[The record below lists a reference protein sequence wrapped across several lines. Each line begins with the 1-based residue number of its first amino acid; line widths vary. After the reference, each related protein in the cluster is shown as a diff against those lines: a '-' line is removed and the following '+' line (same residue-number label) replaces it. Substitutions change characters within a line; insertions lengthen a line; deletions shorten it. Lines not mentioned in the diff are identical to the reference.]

1 MKRRITKQI
10 KVGKVGIG
18 SDYPISVQSMT
29 TTKTRNTDETIQQV
43 YELANNGADIV
54 RVTCNDIEAAKSL
67 VNISTR
73 SPVPIIADIHFQYKL
88 ALAAIEAGVQG
99 LRLNPGNIRNEKH
112 IKAVAKEALLANVP
126 IRIGVNAGSLDKDI
140 SKKYGDSTPKALVES
155 ALKELKYLEEVEF
168 HNIKISVKHSNVPLM
183 IESYRLLSE
192 KVDYP
197 LHLGVTEA
205 GPLPGGLIKSVS
217 GISTL
222 LSEGIGDTIRF
233 SFINHMFAK
242 WIKSHRDLPMLINQW
257 ANVVRWE
264 MRTRLFLRTSEFL
277 WQEGHTAHKTQEE
290 ATSEALQMLDIYAEF
305 AENAAGV
312 SVVKGIKSANERFAG
327 ATTTYSIEA
336 MMKDKK
342 ALQAGTSHELGQNF
356 SKAFEIQYSDE
367 NNELQH
373 PFQTSWGVST
383 RLIGMII
390 MAHGDDK
397 GLQLPPKLAPTQSV
411 LIPIIPN
418 EDSKSVVL
426 ETVNK
431 LHEELRESYRMKID
445 DRDNISPGFK
455 FNEWELKG
463 VPLRIEIGPKD
474 IEKNSVV
481 FSRRDGVD
489 GKNSISINE
498 VSQKLKDNLD
508 DIQSNLLETSKN
520 FRKDN
525 TIHVDSK
532 AELIDT
538 LNSTPGFVTC
548 YWDENTSDEIE
559 IKDLTKATLRCYLLE
574 NEGSAKA
581 VNNESVEGKKAI
593 FSKAY

>member
-1 MKRRITKQI
+1 MVEKITPMSEDFNEWYTDIIQQAQLADYSPVKGTMVIRPYGYSLWEGVQAYLDKKFKETGHENAYFPLFI
-10 KVGKVGIG
+10 PNSFIQKEAEHVEGFSPELATVTHAGGKELEEPLVVRPT
-18 SDYPISVQSMT
+18 S
-29 TTKTRNTDETIQQV
+29 ETI
-43 YELANNGADIV
+43 
-54 RVTCNDIEAAKSL
+54 
-67 VNISTR
+67 
-73 SPVPIIADIHFQYKL
+73 
-88 ALAAIEAGVQG
+88 
-99 LRLNPGNIRNEKH
+99 
-112 IKAVAKEALLANVP
+112 
-126 IRIGVNAGSLDKDI
+126 
-140 SKKYGDSTPKALVES
+140 
-155 ALKELKYLEEVEF
+155 
-168 HNIKISVKHSNVPLM
+168 
-183 IESYRLLSE
+183 
-192 KVDYP
+192 
-197 LHLGVTEA
+197 
-205 GPLPGGLIKSVS
+205 
-217 GISTL
+217 
-222 LSEGIGDTIRF
+222 
-233 SFINHMFAK
+233 INHMFAK

-431 LHEELRESYRMKID
+431 LHEELRKSYRMKID

-559 IKDLTKATLRCYLLE
+559 IKDLTKATLRCYLLD

>member
-1 MKRRITKQI
+1 MVEKITPMSEDFNEWYTDIIQQAQLADYSPVKGTMVIRPYGYSLWEGVQAYLDKKFKETGHENAYFPLFI
-10 KVGKVGIG
+10 PNSFIQKEAEHVEGFSPELATVTHAGGKELEEPLVVRPT
-18 SDYPISVQSMT
+18 S
-29 TTKTRNTDETIQQV
+29 ETI
-43 YELANNGADIV
+43 
-54 RVTCNDIEAAKSL
+54 
-67 VNISTR
+67 
-73 SPVPIIADIHFQYKL
+73 
-88 ALAAIEAGVQG
+88 
-99 LRLNPGNIRNEKH
+99 
-112 IKAVAKEALLANVP
+112 
-126 IRIGVNAGSLDKDI
+126 
-140 SKKYGDSTPKALVES
+140 
-155 ALKELKYLEEVEF
+155 
-168 HNIKISVKHSNVPLM
+168 
-183 IESYRLLSE
+183 
-192 KVDYP
+192 
-197 LHLGVTEA
+197 
-205 GPLPGGLIKSVS
+205 
-217 GISTL
+217 
-222 LSEGIGDTIRF
+222 
-233 SFINHMFAK
+233 INHMFAK

-290 ATSEALQMLDIYAEF
+290 ATSEALQMLDIYSEF

-367 NNELQH
+367 NNELQY

-418 EDSKSVVL
+418 DDSKSVVL

-489 GKNSISINE
+489 GKTSISINE
-498 VSQKLKDNLD
+498 VSEKLKDNLD

>member
-1 MKRRITKQI
+1 MVEKITPMSEDFNEWYTDIIQQAQLADYSPVKGTMVIRPYGYSLWEGVQAYLDKKFKETGHENAYFPLFI
-10 KVGKVGIG
+10 PNSFIQKEAEHVEGFSPELATVTHAGGKELEEPLVVRPT
-18 SDYPISVQSMT
+18 S
-29 TTKTRNTDETIQQV
+29 ETI
-43 YELANNGADIV
+43 
-54 RVTCNDIEAAKSL
+54 
-67 VNISTR
+67 
-73 SPVPIIADIHFQYKL
+73 
-88 ALAAIEAGVQG
+88 
-99 LRLNPGNIRNEKH
+99 
-112 IKAVAKEALLANVP
+112 
-126 IRIGVNAGSLDKDI
+126 
-140 SKKYGDSTPKALVES
+140 
-155 ALKELKYLEEVEF
+155 
-168 HNIKISVKHSNVPLM
+168 
-183 IESYRLLSE
+183 
-192 KVDYP
+192 
-197 LHLGVTEA
+197 
-205 GPLPGGLIKSVS
+205 
-217 GISTL
+217 
-222 LSEGIGDTIRF
+222 
-233 SFINHMFAK
+233 INHMFAK

-327 ATTTYSIEA
+327 ANTTYSIEA

-397 GLQLPPKLAPTQSV
+397 GLQLPPNLAPTQSV

-426 ETVNK
+426 ETVNN
-431 LHEELRESYRMKID
+431 LHEELRESYRIKID

>member
-1 MKRRITKQI
+1 MVEKITPMSEDFNEWYTDIIQQAQLADYSPVKGTMVIRPYGYSLWEGVQAYLDKKFKETGHENAYFPLFI
-10 KVGKVGIG
+10 PNSFIQKEAEHVEGFSPELATVTHAGGKELEEPLVVRPT
-18 SDYPISVQSMT
+18 S
-29 TTKTRNTDETIQQV
+29 ETI
-43 YELANNGADIV
+43 
-54 RVTCNDIEAAKSL
+54 
-67 VNISTR
+67 
-73 SPVPIIADIHFQYKL
+73 
-88 ALAAIEAGVQG
+88 
-99 LRLNPGNIRNEKH
+99 
-112 IKAVAKEALLANVP
+112 
-126 IRIGVNAGSLDKDI
+126 
-140 SKKYGDSTPKALVES
+140 
-155 ALKELKYLEEVEF
+155 
-168 HNIKISVKHSNVPLM
+168 
-183 IESYRLLSE
+183 
-192 KVDYP
+192 
-197 LHLGVTEA
+197 
-205 GPLPGGLIKSVS
+205 
-217 GISTL
+217 
-222 LSEGIGDTIRF
+222 
-233 SFINHMFAK
+233 INHMFAK
-242 WIKSHRDLPMLINQW
+242 WIKSHRDLPMLVNQW

-463 VPLRIEIGPKD
+463 VPLRIELGPKD

-498 VSQKLKDNLD
+498 VSQKLNDNLD

>member
-1 MKRRITKQI
+1 MVEKITPMSEDFNEWYTDIIQQAQLADYSPVKGTMVIRPYGYSLWEGVQAYLDKKFKETGHENAYFPLFI
-10 KVGKVGIG
+10 PNSFIQKEAEHVEGFSPELATVTHAGGKELEEPLVVRPT
-18 SDYPISVQSMT
+18 S
-29 TTKTRNTDETIQQV
+29 ETI
-43 YELANNGADIV
+43 
-54 RVTCNDIEAAKSL
+54 
-67 VNISTR
+67 
-73 SPVPIIADIHFQYKL
+73 
-88 ALAAIEAGVQG
+88 
-99 LRLNPGNIRNEKH
+99 
-112 IKAVAKEALLANVP
+112 
-126 IRIGVNAGSLDKDI
+126 
-140 SKKYGDSTPKALVES
+140 
-155 ALKELKYLEEVEF
+155 
-168 HNIKISVKHSNVPLM
+168 
-183 IESYRLLSE
+183 
-192 KVDYP
+192 
-197 LHLGVTEA
+197 
-205 GPLPGGLIKSVS
+205 
-217 GISTL
+217 
-222 LSEGIGDTIRF
+222 
-233 SFINHMFAK
+233 INHMFAK
-242 WIKSHRDLPMLINQW
+242 WIKSHRDLPMLVNQW
-257 ANVVRWE
+257 ANVVRWVL
-264 MRTRLFLRTSEFL
+264 RTRVFLRTSEFL

-463 VPLRIEIGPKD
+463 VPLRIELGPKD

-498 VSQKLKDNLD
+498 VSQKLNDNLD

>member
-1 MKRRITKQI
+1 MVEKITPMSEDFNEWYTDIIQQAQLADYSPVKGTMVIRPYGYSLWEGVQAYLDKKFKETGHENAYFPLFIPNSFI
-10 KVGKVGIG
+10 KKEAEHVEGFSPELATVTHAGGKELEEPLVVRPT
-18 SDYPISVQSMT
+18 S
-29 TTKTRNTDETIQQV
+29 ETI
-43 YELANNGADIV
+43 
-54 RVTCNDIEAAKSL
+54 
-67 VNISTR
+67 
-73 SPVPIIADIHFQYKL
+73 
-88 ALAAIEAGVQG
+88 
-99 LRLNPGNIRNEKH
+99 
-112 IKAVAKEALLANVP
+112 
-126 IRIGVNAGSLDKDI
+126 
-140 SKKYGDSTPKALVES
+140 
-155 ALKELKYLEEVEF
+155 
-168 HNIKISVKHSNVPLM
+168 
-183 IESYRLLSE
+183 
-192 KVDYP
+192 
-197 LHLGVTEA
+197 
-205 GPLPGGLIKSVS
+205 
-217 GISTL
+217 
-222 LSEGIGDTIRF
+222 
-233 SFINHMFAK
+233 INHMFAR

-305 AENAAGV
+305 AENAAAV

-336 MMKDKK
+336 MMKDMK
-342 ALQAGTSHELGQNF
+342 ALQAGTSPELGQNF

-426 ETVNK
+426 ETVNN
-431 LHEELRESYRMKID
+431 LHEELRKDYRIKID

-474 IEKNSVV
+474 IENNSVV
-481 FSRRDGVD
+481 FSRRDGVN
-489 GKNSISINE
+489 GKSSISIDD
-498 VSQKLKDNLD
+498 VSQKLKENLD

-520 FRKDN
+520 FRKEN

-559 IKDLTKATLRCYLLE
+559 IKDLTKATLRCYLLD
-574 NEGSAKA
+574 NEDSAKS

>member
-1 MKRRITKQI
+1 MVEKITPMSEDFNEWYTDIIQQAQLADYSPVKGTMVIRPYGYSLWEGVQAYLDKKFKETGHENAYFPLFI
-10 KVGKVGIG
+10 PNSFIQKEAEHVEGFSPELATVTHAGGKELEEPLVVRPT
-18 SDYPISVQSMT
+18 S
-29 TTKTRNTDETIQQV
+29 ETI
-43 YELANNGADIV
+43 
-54 RVTCNDIEAAKSL
+54 
-67 VNISTR
+67 
-73 SPVPIIADIHFQYKL
+73 
-88 ALAAIEAGVQG
+88 
-99 LRLNPGNIRNEKH
+99 
-112 IKAVAKEALLANVP
+112 
-126 IRIGVNAGSLDKDI
+126 
-140 SKKYGDSTPKALVES
+140 
-155 ALKELKYLEEVEF
+155 
-168 HNIKISVKHSNVPLM
+168 
-183 IESYRLLSE
+183 
-192 KVDYP
+192 
-197 LHLGVTEA
+197 
-205 GPLPGGLIKSVS
+205 
-217 GISTL
+217 
-222 LSEGIGDTIRF
+222 
-233 SFINHMFAK
+233 INHMFAK
-242 WIKSHRDLPMLINQW
+242 WIKSYRDLPMLVNQW

-525 TIHVDSK
+525 TIHVDNK

>member
-1 MKRRITKQI
+1 MVEKITPMSEDFNEWYTDIIQQAQLADYSPVKGTMVIRPYGYSLWEGVQAYLDKKFKETGHENAYFPLFI
-10 KVGKVGIG
+10 PNSFIQKEAEHVEGFSPELATVTHAGGKELEEPLVVRPT
-18 SDYPISVQSMT
+18 S
-29 TTKTRNTDETIQQV
+29 ETI
-43 YELANNGADIV
+43 
-54 RVTCNDIEAAKSL
+54 
-67 VNISTR
+67 
-73 SPVPIIADIHFQYKL
+73 
-88 ALAAIEAGVQG
+88 
-99 LRLNPGNIRNEKH
+99 
-112 IKAVAKEALLANVP
+112 
-126 IRIGVNAGSLDKDI
+126 
-140 SKKYGDSTPKALVES
+140 
-155 ALKELKYLEEVEF
+155 
-168 HNIKISVKHSNVPLM
+168 
-183 IESYRLLSE
+183 
-192 KVDYP
+192 
-197 LHLGVTEA
+197 
-205 GPLPGGLIKSVS
+205 
-217 GISTL
+217 
-222 LSEGIGDTIRF
+222 
-233 SFINHMFAK
+233 INHMFAK
-242 WIKSHRDLPMLINQW
+242 WIKSHRDLPMLVNQW

-431 LHEELRESYRMKID
+431 LHEEFRESYRMKID